1 MCVYVLLGLVCLYE
15 HSNKGKRQT
24 NRWMLW
30 GTEGLSD
37 TTAIRQRYEFL
48 PPVCLLP
55 YSLPISRENQDFLI
69 CTAIHAISNAYPLLH
84 HFRWKERPRTYLLTA
99 YWYSMQPTC
108 TSIPHLTDV
117 ARGCGDIAR
126 RTVRRSNIILLH
138 SPFSILCSLLSALCS
153 LRRAIRVW
161 SPLTNRHRSTCWAQW
176 FLKTAAD
183 RKLIGLMAGQVSIRW
198 QRMNFLSFSSFLGRS
213 SAFTSQ
219 SGVLVLGLFRVSGS
233 LRWSW
238 NLWVSQPWRDDL
250 YETNYHWFIL
260 PVHQV

>member
-1 MCVYVLLGLVCLYE
+1 MAKNHTTIVCVCMYCWDWCAHTSIVIRGKGRPTDGCSEGL
-15 HSNKGKRQT
+15 RD
-24 NRWMLW
+24 W

-138 SPFSILCSLLSALCS
+138 SPFSILCSLF
-153 LRRAIRVW
+153 
-161 SPLTNRHRSTCWAQW
+161 SPPR
-176 FLKTAAD
+176 
-183 RKLIGLMAGQVSIRW
+183 
-198 QRMNFLSFSSFLGRS
+198 
-213 SAFTSQ
+213 
-219 SGVLVLGLFRVSGS
+219 
-233 LRWSW
+233 
-238 NLWVSQPWRDDL
+238 
-250 YETNYHWFIL
+250 Y
-260 PVHQV
+260 